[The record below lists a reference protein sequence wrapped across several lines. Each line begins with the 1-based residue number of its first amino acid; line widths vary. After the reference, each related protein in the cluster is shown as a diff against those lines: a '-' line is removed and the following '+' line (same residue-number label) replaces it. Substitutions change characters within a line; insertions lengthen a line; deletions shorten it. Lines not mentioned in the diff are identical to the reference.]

1 MEEPVVSERPG
12 TTELKKGI
20 RTHKKIKCLANNFQK
35 LGGKQ

>member
-1 MEEPVVSERPG
+1 MEDSVVGERPG

-20 RTHKKIKCLANNFQK
+20 RAQKKIKCLANNFQK